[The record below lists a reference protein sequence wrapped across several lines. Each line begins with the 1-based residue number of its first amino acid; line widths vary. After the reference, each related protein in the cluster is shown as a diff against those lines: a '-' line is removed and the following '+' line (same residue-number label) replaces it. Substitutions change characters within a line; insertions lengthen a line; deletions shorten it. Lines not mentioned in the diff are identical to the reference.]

1 MNTKKGGSIKM
12 SDTKNILREKEEVL
26 KLEVNTDPEIV
37 LRDDV
42 GGRLN
47 DWWGDAVV
55 TEMPFEWFRIRK
67 EDNRII
73 IEPVKVEPIA

>member
-1 MNTKKGGSIKM
+1 MGG
-12 SDTKNILREKEEVL
+12 KEEVL

-55 TEMPFEWFRIRK
+55 TEMPFEWFRIRMQ
-67 EDNRII
+67 DNSII